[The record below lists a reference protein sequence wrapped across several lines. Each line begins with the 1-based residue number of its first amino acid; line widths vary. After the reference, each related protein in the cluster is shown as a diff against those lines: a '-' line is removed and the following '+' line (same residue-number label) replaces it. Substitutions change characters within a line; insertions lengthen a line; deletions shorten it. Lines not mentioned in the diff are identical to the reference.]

1 MMVRGDPLPVA
12 DPVALAAL
20 DLLDRG
26 IVVTDSAARI
36 RLANDF
42 ARRVAARVD
51 ALSFLDGRVSFLAA
65 NLEREF
71 ERFRCAVRGWLPAR
85 APSPCW
91 TFSALRAS
99 GEPDYRISMHALKDA
114 AENDACIFIS
124 VHDPHA
130 QRVDTS
136 TLQQLYGLTPMQAD
150 IAAALFSGLAVEQV
164 TEHLLIS
171 ENTVR
176 SHLKGVFKKC
186 DVRSQAELLRL
197 LALGP
202 RGIT

>member
-1 MMVRGDPLPVA
+1 MEARGDPIPA
-12 DPVALAAL
+12 ADDPVALAAL
-20 DLLDRG
+20 DLIDRG

-36 RLANDF
+36 RIANDF
-42 ARRVAARVD
+42 ARRIAARVD
-51 ALSFLDGRVSFLAA
+51 ALAFLGGRVSFLAA
-65 NLEREF
+65 PVEREF
-71 ERFRCAVRGWLPAR
+71 EHFRRAVRSWLPAR
-85 APSPCW
+85 APSPRW

-114 AENDACIFIS
+114 ADDACIFIS
-124 VHDPHA
+124 VHDTHA
-130 QRVDTS
+130 QRVDTR

-150 IAAALFSGLAVEQV
+150 IAAALFEGLAVEQV
-164 TEHLLIS
+164 TDRLLIS

>member
-1 MMVRGDPLPVA
+1 MLAPGDDPLP

-20 DLLDRG
+20 DLIDRG

-36 RLANDF
+36 RIANDF
-42 ARRVAARVD
+42 ARRIAARVD

-65 NLEREF
+65 HLEMEF
-71 ERFRCAVRGWLPAR
+71 ESFRRAVCNWLPAR
-85 APSPCW
+85 APSPRW

-114 AENDACIFIS
+114 SVDDACIFIS
-124 VHDPHA
+124 VHDTHA
-130 QRVDTS
+130 QRVDTK
-136 TLQQLYGLTPMQAD
+136 TLQQLYGLTPTQAD
-150 IAAALFSGLAVEQV
+150 IAAALFEGLAVEQV
-164 TEHLLIS
+164 IDHLRIS

-176 SHLKGVFKKC
+176 SHLKGIFKKC